1 MGRTTERAELWAE
14 AARLAKSGTPA
25 VLATV
30 ARQRGSLP
38 MASDAKM
45 LITNDGRRRG
55 TVGGGCVEAEV
66 VGQAL
71 EALAQGKPNFVR
83 HSLNADTAGDIGL
96 SCGGTVEL
104 FLEPVVPSPE
114 MADLCDAIAT
124 GITGRLPVQVL
135 TGLEWNGGPE
145 KSALIDG
152 QPLRVGTALSALES
166 VDEFERPPGGVL
178 VDQERSV
185 FVEWID
191 RIPRVIIFGAGHV
204 GAEIA
209 RAAARAGFHVLISDD
224 RDDFANDRNVPDA
237 HEIIVGD
244 FNAVLDGIVLD
255 EDDYVLACTRGHS
268 YDANIIERTAASR
281 ASYVG
286 MLGSKRKRAVIWKV
300 LAKAGVS
307 DEALDRVKV
316 PIGVEIGADTPAEI
330 AVSVVADLIR
340 TRRLA
345 EA

>member
-1 MGRTTERAELWAE
+1 MERMTERAELWAE

-25 VLATV
+25 ALATV

-38 MASDAKM
+38 MATDAKM
-45 LITNDGRRRG
+45 LITTDGRRRG
-55 TVGGGCVEAEV
+55 TVGGGCVEADV

-71 EALAQGKPNFVR
+71 EALAQGKPNIVR

-96 SCGGTVEL
+96 SCGGTVDL
-104 FLEPVVPSPE
+104 FLEPVVPSTE
-114 MADLCDAIAT
+114 MAALCKAVAT
-124 GITGRLPVQVL
+124 GITQRLPVQVF

-145 KSALIDG
+145 KAAVVDG
-152 QPLRVGTALSALES
+152 RSMRVGTGLSGLETMS
-166 VDEFERPPGGVL
+166 DLERPRGGVL
-178 VDQERSV
+178 VDKERSV

-209 RAAARAGFHVLISDD
+209 RTAARAGFHVVISDD
-224 RDDFANDRNVPDA
+224 RDDFANERNVPDA

-244 FNAVLDGIVLD
+244 FSKVLDDMAFD
-255 EDDYVLACTRGHS
+255 EDDYVLATTRGHS
-268 YDANIIERTAASR
+268 YDANIIQRTAASR
-281 ASYVG
+281 ARYVG

-300 LAKAGVS
+300 LAAAGVPPA
-307 DEALDRVKV
+307 ALERVKA

>member
-1 MGRTTERAELWAE
+1 MTERAELWAE
-14 AARLAKSGTPA
+14 VARLAKAGTPA
-25 VLATV
+25 ALATV

-45 LITNDGRRRG
+45 LITADGRRRG

-96 SCGGTVEL
+96 SCGGTVDL
-104 FLEPVVPSPE
+104 FLEPVVPSTE
-114 MADLCDAIAT
+114 MAALCEAVAA
-124 GITGRLPVQVL
+124 GITQRLPVQVF
-135 TGLEWNGGPE
+135 TGLVWNGGPE
-145 KSALIDG
+145 KAVVVDG
-152 QPLRVGTALSALES
+152 QPLRVGNALSALECI
-166 VDEFERPPGGVL
+166 DEFERPRGSVL

-209 RAAARAGFHVLISDD
+209 RAAARAGFHVVISDD
-224 RDDFANDRNVPDA
+224 RDDFANARNVPDA

-244 FNAVLDGIVLD
+244 FSKVLDDMVFD
-255 EDDYVLACTRGHS
+255 EDDYVLATTRGHS
-268 YDANIIERTAASR
+268 YDANIVERTAASR
-281 ASYVG
+281 ARYVG

-300 LAKAGVS
+300 LAAAGVPRA
-307 DEALDRVKV
+307 ALERVKT